1 MNEIIAAYVVIGIVA
16 LTLYILVKKTVLTD
30 NSPHYK
36 H

>member
-1 MNEIIAAYVVIGIVA
+1 MDEIIAAYIVIGIVA
-16 LTLYILVKKTVLTD
+16 LTLYLIIKKTVLTD